1 MVTVKEII
9 LTAIH
14 YKGIEQVKKE
24 APLNNLP
31 ENSICSVAYIRS
43 IIRKVEN
50 GEIEIK

>member
-1 MVTVKEII
+1 MVTIKEII

-24 APLNNLP
+24 AEQLA
-31 ENSICSVAYIRS
+31 ENSICSVAYVRS